1 MIRWADREKMHKIK
15 WSQVRLLKQNKVKLF
30 EARCNVVKMSEER
43 LGEVCWVEVTS
54 SEER

>member
-1 MIRWADREKMHKIK
+1 MIRWVDREKMHKIK

-43 LGEVCWVEVTS
+43 LGEVC
-54 SEER
+54 